1 MDGAPQPPAAP
12 HQACLLRDE
21 AEHPAPKKTYQG
33 LLQKVDRVGRRL
45 GEQRSERTAL
55 ADGERADV
63 VARAARG
70 DAVELLERRRA
81 DHVQDQVE
89 LVPVVPPG
97 EERPPVQQLGEDAA
111 DGPDVDGLQQ
121 RKNRKNTCVSGT

>member
-1 MDGAPQPPAAP
+1 MEVPYRNA
-12 HQACLLRDE
+12 HQNQKVIT
-21 AEHPAPKKTYQG
+21 PKQTTTCDTHQR
-33 LLQKVDRVGRRL
+33 LLQKVDRLRGRLR
-45 GEQRSERTAL
+45 EERRERA
-55 ADGERADV
+55 AFPDGQRADV

-89 LVPVVPPG
+89 LVPIVPPG